1 MAAEG
6 LGNWHLSFLVKSKS
20 LRMRQVDT
28 KMSPTEDSTARA
40 GQNAAEKTKCARV
53 EVAGW
58 NHPDSS
64 LLVSSH
70 GLATSP
76 PLAWDIHS
84 TWALRDACSCCLP
97 SEVFTLILLV
107 QV

>member
-28 KMSPTEDSTARA
+28 KMSPTEESTARA

-53 EVAGW
+53 EVTGW
-58 NHPDSS
+58 NRPDS
-64 LLVSSH
+64 
-70 GLATSP
+70 P
-76 PLAWDIHS
+76 
-84 TWALRDACSCCLP
+84 ACWS
-97 SEVFTLILLV
+97 VHTG
-107 QV
+107 